1 MTDNVSYALLHG
13 VGNVVIASVIG
24 YVFYKL
30 IKTKDTPTK
39 ASDYGRNWMAWMAWL
54 ATMAG
59 LPKVIMQPN
68 INTVFAW
75 LVPLIVFSAIT
86 FVLGLVYGKFKVRK
100 KSPNN
105 PSVEAVKQPDTTL
118 NNQASVSGI
127 NCSSCGAEITPK
139 GAKFCGRCGAKF
151 EPPKISNANTDSGT
165 QTKTVN
171 QNISS
176 ISTSKAEAV
185 RPPTIE
191 KKIVDGVKPEKTP
204 HERLSGKDKRWGRY
218 DTVKEVP
225 AVSDKAKLI
234 MLSILAIVI
243 IAIFS

>member
-86 FVLGLVYGKFKVRK
+86 FILGFVYGKFKVRK
-100 KSPNN
+100 DSSTGVADNPN
-105 PSVEAVKQPDTTL
+105 TTS
-118 NNQASVSGI
+118 NNKTINSGV
-127 NCSSCGAEITPK
+127 NCSNCGAEIKPK